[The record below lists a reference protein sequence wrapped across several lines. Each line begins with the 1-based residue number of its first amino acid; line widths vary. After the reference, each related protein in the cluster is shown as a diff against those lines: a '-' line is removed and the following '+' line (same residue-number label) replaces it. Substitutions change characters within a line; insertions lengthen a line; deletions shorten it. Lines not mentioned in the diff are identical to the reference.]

1 MKRLTILLTALLT
14 AALCAAPALAANRV
28 ETLTTDVA
36 LRADG
41 SAHVTQVFSADTA
54 EGTEFYVDR
63 MDSGC
68 LTYSRFAVSDENGPY
83 AVLPDG
89 RWDIDASFDEKA
101 GKCGLLEIDGG
112 VELCWGIT
120 EYGRHDYTVSYD
132 IGGLAGA
139 YSDADGFNYRFIDP
153 DQSIFPTSASV
164 TVRMEDGTPLT
175 DETCDIWAFGF
186 DGQIQFEDGVIRAW
200 TETPLEGSRYMTVMV
215 RLEKG
220 CLLPERQETGA
231 FQTVVDTALQGS
243 DYDTEEEPITATD
256 VLWMVGSLAAVIGIV
271 LGISRLVK
279 ARKKAR
285 EKKRLNSVDYFRD
298 LPNGGD
304 LNASYALGSGLG
316 LCTPEHY
323 MAARLLRLV
332 TLGSLEP
339 EADGQDRISLR
350 LLREPHGGDA
360 YDEAFY
366 TFLESA
372 AGGDSVLQERELER
386 FCEDSRR
393 GKALNELLTSCERE
407 GRLTLFRGGSLRS
420 KRCKKAKDLT
430 AEGQRQWRELLGLKR
445 YLLDFSL
452 LAERTVSETVL
463 WQEYMVYAAL
473 LGIAEQVLEQV
484 RTLYP
489 QQLSQ
494 VERYQ
499 RYLHG
504 TNQYNHYLYA
514 AVARQRQAA
523 QAARSGGSGGF
534 ASLGGGGGFSGGGSV
549 GTR

>member
-1 MKRLTILLTALLT
+1 M
-14 AALCAAPALAANRV
+14 P
-28 ETLTTDVA
+28 
-36 LRADG
+36 
-41 SAHVTQVFSADTA
+41 
-54 EGTEFYVDR
+54 
-63 MDSGC
+63 
-68 LTYSRFAVSDENGPY
+68 
-83 AVLPDG
+83 
-89 RWDIDASFDEKA
+89 
-101 GKCGLLEIDGG
+101 
-112 VELCWGIT
+112 
-120 EYGRHDYTVSYD
+120 
-132 IGGLAGA
+132 
-139 YSDADGFNYRFIDP
+139 
-153 DQSIFPTSASV
+153 
-164 TVRMEDGTPLT
+164 
-175 DETCDIWAFGF
+175 
-186 DGQIQFEDGVIRAW
+186 
-200 TETPLEGSRYMTVMV
+200 
-215 RLEKG
+215 
-220 CLLPERQETGA
+220 
-231 FQTVVDTALQGS
+231 
-243 DYDTEEEPITATD
+243 
-256 VLWMVGSLAAVIGIV
+256 
-271 LGISRLVK
+271 
-279 ARKKAR
+279 
-285 EKKRLNSVDYFRD
+285 
-298 LPNGGD
+298 
-304 LNASYALGSGLG
+304 
-316 LCTPEHY
+316 
-323 MAARLLRLV
+323 
-332 TLGSLEP
+332 
-339 EADGQDRISLR
+339 
-350 LLREPHGGDA
+350 
-360 YDEAFY
+360 DEAFY

-393 GKALNELLTSCERE
+393 EKALNELLTSCERE
-407 GRLTLFRGGSLRS
+407 GQLTLFRGGSLRS

>member
-1 MKRLTILLTALLT
+1 
-14 AALCAAPALAANRV
+14 
-28 ETLTTDVA
+28 
-36 LRADG
+36 
-41 SAHVTQVFSADTA
+41 
-54 EGTEFYVDR
+54 
-63 MDSGC
+63 
-68 LTYSRFAVSDENGPY
+68 
-83 AVLPDG
+83 
-89 RWDIDASFDEKA
+89 
-101 GKCGLLEIDGG
+101 
-112 VELCWGIT
+112 
-120 EYGRHDYTVSYD
+120 
-132 IGGLAGA
+132 
-139 YSDADGFNYRFIDP
+139 
-153 DQSIFPTSASV
+153 
-164 TVRMEDGTPLT
+164 
-175 DETCDIWAFGF
+175 
-186 DGQIQFEDGVIRAW
+186 
-200 TETPLEGSRYMTVMV
+200 
-215 RLEKG
+215 
-220 CLLPERQETGA
+220 
-231 FQTVVDTALQGS
+231 
-243 DYDTEEEPITATD
+243 
-256 VLWMVGSLAAVIGIV
+256 MVGSLAAVIGIV

-304 LNASYALGSGLG
+304 LNVSYALGSGLG

-339 EADGQDRISLR
+339 ETDGQGRISLR

-393 GKALNELLTSCERE
+393 GKALNELLTSCEWE

-420 KRCKKAKDLT
+420 KRCKRAKDLT
-430 AEGQRQWRELLGLKR
+430 VEGQRQWRELLGLKR

-489 QQLSQ
+489 RQLSQ

-499 RYLHG
+499 RYLRG
-504 TNQYNHYLYA
+504 TNRYNHYLYA

-523 QAARSGGSGGF
+523 QAARSVGSGGL
-534 ASLGGGGGFSGGGSV
+534 ASFGGGGGFSGGGSV

>member
-89 RWDIDASFDEKA
+89 QWDIDASFDEKA

-220 CLLPERQETGA
+220 CLLPERQETGV
-231 FQTVVDTALQGS
+231 FQAVVDTALQGS

-256 VLWMVGSLAAVIGIV
+256 VLWMRSLA
-271 LGISRLVK
+271 S
-279 ARKKAR
+279 
-285 EKKRLNSVDYFRD
+285 
-298 LPNGGD
+298 
-304 LNASYALGSGLG
+304 
-316 LCTPEHY
+316 CW
-323 MAARLLRLV
+323 
-332 TLGSLEP
+332 
-339 EADGQDRISLR
+339 
-350 LLREPHGGDA
+350 
-360 YDEAFY
+360 AFP
-366 TFLESA
+366 
-372 AGGDSVLQERELER
+372 G
-386 FCEDSRR
+386 
-393 GKALNELLTSCERE
+393 
-407 GRLTLFRGGSLRS
+407 
-420 KRCKKAKDLT
+420 
-430 AEGQRQWRELLGLKR
+430 W
-445 YLLDFSL
+445 
-452 LAERTVSETVL
+452 
-463 WQEYMVYAAL
+463 
-473 LGIAEQVLEQV
+473 
-484 RTLYP
+484 
-489 QQLSQ
+489 
-494 VERYQ
+494 
-499 RYLHG
+499 
-504 TNQYNHYLYA
+504 
-514 AVARQRQAA
+514 
-523 QAARSGGSGGF
+523 
-534 ASLGGGGGFSGGGSV
+534 
-549 GTR
+549 

>member
-1 MKRLTILLTALLT
+1 
-14 AALCAAPALAANRV
+14 
-28 ETLTTDVA
+28 
-36 LRADG
+36 
-41 SAHVTQVFSADTA
+41 
-54 EGTEFYVDR
+54 
-63 MDSGC
+63 
-68 LTYSRFAVSDENGPY
+68 
-83 AVLPDG
+83 
-89 RWDIDASFDEKA
+89 
-101 GKCGLLEIDGG
+101 
-112 VELCWGIT
+112 
-120 EYGRHDYTVSYD
+120 
-132 IGGLAGA
+132 
-139 YSDADGFNYRFIDP
+139 
-153 DQSIFPTSASV
+153 
-164 TVRMEDGTPLT
+164 
-175 DETCDIWAFGF
+175 
-186 DGQIQFEDGVIRAW
+186 
-200 TETPLEGSRYMTVMV
+200 
-215 RLEKG
+215 
-220 CLLPERQETGA
+220 
-231 FQTVVDTALQGS
+231 
-243 DYDTEEEPITATD
+243 
-256 VLWMVGSLAAVIGIV
+256 
-271 LGISRLVK
+271 
-279 ARKKAR
+279 
-285 EKKRLNSVDYFRD
+285 
-298 LPNGGD
+298 
-304 LNASYALGSGLG
+304 
-316 LCTPEHY
+316 

-339 EADGQDRISLR
+339 ETDGQDRISLR

-393 GKALNELLTSCERE
+393 GKALDELLTSCERE
-407 GRLTLFRGGSLRS
+407 GRLTLFRGGGLRS

-463 WQEYMVYAAL
+463 WQEYMVYAVL

-489 QQLSQ
+489 RQLSQ

-499 RYLHG
+499 RCLRG
-504 TNQYNHYLYA
+504 TNRYNHYLYA

>member
-54 EGTEFYVDR
+54 EGTEFYMDR

-68 LTYSRFAVSDENGPY
+68 LTYSRFAVSDENGSY
-83 AVLPDG
+83 VVLPDG
-89 RWDIDASFDEKA
+89 QWDIDASFDEKA

-231 FQTVVDTALQGS
+231 FQAVVDTALQGS

-279 ARKKAR
+279 VRKKAR

-304 LNASYALGSGLG
+304 LNVSYA
-316 LCTPEHY
+316 
-323 MAARLLRLV
+323 
-332 TLGSLEP
+332 
-339 EADGQDRISLR
+339 
-350 LLREPHGGDA
+350 
-360 YDEAFY
+360 
-366 TFLESA
+366 
-372 AGGDSVLQERELER
+372 
-386 FCEDSRR
+386 
-393 GKALNELLTSCERE
+393 
-407 GRLTLFRGGSLRS
+407 
-420 KRCKKAKDLT
+420 
-430 AEGQRQWRELLGLKR
+430 LGLKR

-463 WQEYMVYAAL
+463 WQEYMVHAVL

-489 QQLSQ
+489 RQLSQ

-499 RYLHG
+499 RCLRG

>member
-1 MKRLTILLTALLT
+1 MKRLTILLTALLS

-41 SAHVTQVFSADTA
+41 SAHVTQVFSADTT
-54 EGTEFYVDR
+54 EGTEFYADR

-68 LTYSRFAVSDENGPY
+68 LTYSQFAVSDENGPY

-132 IGGLAGA
+132 IGGLVGA

-200 TETPLEGSRYMTVMV
+200 TETPLEGSRCMTVMV

-304 LNASYALGSGLG
+304 LNVSYALGSGLG

-339 EADGQDRISLR
+339 ETDGQGRISLR

-407 GRLTLFRGGSLRS
+407 GRLTLFRGGSLQS
-420 KRCKKAKDLT
+420 KRCKRAKDLT
-430 AEGQRQWRELLGLKR
+430 VEGQRQWRELLGLKR

-489 QQLSQ
+489 RQLSQ

-499 RYLHG
+499 RYLRG
-504 TNQYNHYLYA
+504 TNRYNHYLYA

-523 QAARSGGSGGF
+523 QAARSVGSGGS
-534 ASLGGGGGFSGGGSV
+534 ASFGGGGGFSGGGSV

>member
-139 YSDADGFNYRFIDP
+139 YSYADGFNYRFIDP

-200 TETPLEGSRYMTVMV
+200 TETPLEGSRHMTVMV

-339 EADGQDRISLR
+339 ETDGQDQISLR

-366 TFLESA
+366 TFWNQPLAATAFYRSGNWNASARTA
-372 AGGDSVLQERELER
+372 AGERR
-386 FCEDSRR
+386 W
-393 GKALNELLTSCERE
+393 TSC
-407 GRLTLFRGGSLRS
+407 
-420 KRCKKAKDLT
+420 
-430 AEGQRQWRELLGLKR
+430 
-445 YLLDFSL
+445 
-452 LAERTVSETVL
+452 
-463 WQEYMVYAAL
+463 
-473 LGIAEQVLEQV
+473 
-484 RTLYP
+484 
-489 QQLSQ
+489 
-494 VERYQ
+494 
-499 RYLHG
+499 
-504 TNQYNHYLYA
+504 
-514 AVARQRQAA
+514 
-523 QAARSGGSGGF
+523 
-534 ASLGGGGGFSGGGSV
+534 
-549 GTR
+549 

>member
-1 MKRLTILLTALLT
+1 
-14 AALCAAPALAANRV
+14 
-28 ETLTTDVA
+28 
-36 LRADG
+36 
-41 SAHVTQVFSADTA
+41 
-54 EGTEFYVDR
+54 
-63 MDSGC
+63 
-68 LTYSRFAVSDENGPY
+68 
-83 AVLPDG
+83 
-89 RWDIDASFDEKA
+89 
-101 GKCGLLEIDGG
+101 
-112 VELCWGIT
+112 
-120 EYGRHDYTVSYD
+120 
-132 IGGLAGA
+132 
-139 YSDADGFNYRFIDP
+139 
-153 DQSIFPTSASV
+153 
-164 TVRMEDGTPLT
+164 
-175 DETCDIWAFGF
+175 
-186 DGQIQFEDGVIRAW
+186 
-200 TETPLEGSRYMTVMV
+200 
-215 RLEKG
+215 
-220 CLLPERQETGA
+220 
-231 FQTVVDTALQGS
+231 
-243 DYDTEEEPITATD
+243 
-256 VLWMVGSLAAVIGIV
+256 MVGSLAAVIGIV

-407 GRLTLFRGGSLRS
+407 GQLTLFRGGSLRS

>member
-1 MKRLTILLTALLT
+1 
-14 AALCAAPALAANRV
+14 
-28 ETLTTDVA
+28 
-36 LRADG
+36 
-41 SAHVTQVFSADTA
+41 
-54 EGTEFYVDR
+54 
-63 MDSGC
+63 
-68 LTYSRFAVSDENGPY
+68 
-83 AVLPDG
+83 
-89 RWDIDASFDEKA
+89 
-101 GKCGLLEIDGG
+101 
-112 VELCWGIT
+112 
-120 EYGRHDYTVSYD
+120 
-132 IGGLAGA
+132 
-139 YSDADGFNYRFIDP
+139 
-153 DQSIFPTSASV
+153 
-164 TVRMEDGTPLT
+164 
-175 DETCDIWAFGF
+175 
-186 DGQIQFEDGVIRAW
+186 
-200 TETPLEGSRYMTVMV
+200 
-215 RLEKG
+215 
-220 CLLPERQETGA
+220 
-231 FQTVVDTALQGS
+231 
-243 DYDTEEEPITATD
+243 
-256 VLWMVGSLAAVIGIV
+256 MVGSLAAVIGIV

-279 ARKKAR
+279 ARIKAR
-285 EKKRLNSVDYFRD
+285 EKKRLNSVDFFRD

-407 GRLTLFRGGSLRS
+407 GQLTLFRGGSLRS

-430 AEGQRQWRELLGLKR
+430 
-445 YLLDFSL
+445 
-452 LAERTVSETVL
+452 
-463 WQEYMVYAAL
+463 AL

-504 TNQYNHYLYA
+504 MNQYNHYLYA